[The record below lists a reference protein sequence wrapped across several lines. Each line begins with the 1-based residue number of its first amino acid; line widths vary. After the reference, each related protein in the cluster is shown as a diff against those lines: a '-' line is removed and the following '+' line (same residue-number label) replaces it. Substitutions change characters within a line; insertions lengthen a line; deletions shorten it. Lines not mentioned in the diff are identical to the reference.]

1 MFCCLT
7 YILVINICID
17 MLLCLRMLVGMKV
30 VTLVYVGNKI
40 LMYLRSGVYVKRT
53 VQDICVDV

>member
-30 VTLVYVGNKI
+30 VTLVYVGNRI